1 MKLATNPTQPRS
13 DLEVAIAL
21 EARLRRQYQRR
32 CRAVPHLRT
41 TWSISTALVVTLG
54 IVSFLRPGSDLLLA
68 LLVATTVICV
78 LAIVSSYVFE
88 AQRRRI
94 ASLLPDAMNSVSRIR
109 LAARR

>member
-1 MKLATNPTQPRS
+1 
-13 DLEVAIAL
+13 
-21 EARLRRQYQRR
+21 
-32 CRAVPHLRT
+32 
-41 TWSISTALVVTLG
+41 VVTLG